1 MNHFSITLSYFFIF
15 PPLFFNS
22 PHMDTKAQ
30 LCFAKAISSFAL
42 ILLSLLNYAEADTF
56 NNWNSHIYHNSSDKS
71 TDSKANCNF
80 FYGSWVFDSSYP
92 LYDSSTCPFI
102 DNEFNCQ
109 KYGRPDKL
117 YLNYGWKPE
126 TCELPR
132 FDGKDFL
139 WRWRGKKI
147 MFVGDS
153 LSLNQWESLLCM
165 INAAVPNARTSLSR
179 GGSLSSVRFE
189 DYGLSIMLY
198 RSTYLVD
205 IVRESIGRVLKLDSI
220 QEGQAWLGTDLL
232 IFNSWHWWT
241 HTGSSQPWD
250 YVEYKNNI
258 YKDMNRLEAFYKGMA
273 TWAEWVDSNVNP
285 VKTKVFFLG
294 ISPTHYQAEE
304 WGGSDS
310 NSCYRETQPI
320 GGSRYPGGS
329 IPALSIVKKVLS
341 AMSKPVYLLDIT
353 LLSQL
358 RKDAHP
364 SKYGGEHSGVDCSH
378 WCLPGLPD
386 TWNQILYAALL

>member
-1 MNHFSITLSYFFIF
+1 
-15 PPLFFNS
+15 
-22 PHMDTKAQ
+22 MDTKS
-30 LCFAKAISSFAL
+30 LLSSAKAISSFAL
-42 ILLSLLNYAEADTF
+42 MLLSFLNYTEAETF
-56 NNWNSHIYHNSSDKS
+56 DSHNNHMYHNSSDKS
-71 TDSKANCNF
+71 TETNISCNF

-92 LYDSSTCPFI
+92 LYDFSTCPFI
-102 DNEFNCQ
+102 DDEFNCQ

-117 YLNYGWKPE
+117 YLKYRWKPE
-126 TCELPR
+126 GCELPR

-165 INAAVPNARTSLSR
+165 IHSAVPNTRTSLSR
-179 GGSLSSVRFE
+179 AASLSSVRFE

-205 IVRESIGRVLKLDSI
+205 IVRERIGRVLKLDSI
-220 QEGQAWLGTDLL
+220 HEGQAWLGTDLL

-241 HTGSSQPWD
+241 HTGNSQPWD
-250 YVEYKNNI
+250 YVQYKNNI
-258 YKDMNRLEAFYKGMA
+258 YKDMNRLDAFYKGMT
-273 TWAEWVDSNVNP
+273 TWGGWVDSNVNP
-285 VKTKVFFLG
+285 EKTKVFFLG
-294 ISPTHYQAEE
+294 ISPTHYQAGE
-304 WGGSDS
+304 WGGS
-310 NSCYRETQPI
+310 NAKSCYRETEPI
-320 GGSRYPGGS
+320 EGSRYPGGS
-329 IPALSIVKKVLS
+329 LPALSIVKKVLN
-341 AMSKPVYLLDIT
+341 AMSVPVYLLDIT

-364 SKYGGEHSGVDCSH
+364 STYSGEHSGVDCSH

-386 TWNQILYAALL
+386 TWNQILYAVLLNKGETSSAFSASNKLSAFWIH